1 MAEKKRIVWIDQLK
15 GIGFIFVIIGHLSIN
30 KVFKSWIYSF
40 HMPLFFFATGLTM
53 NLEKVFK
60 TSFKDYFLTHAK
72 RMLIPYFWMQM
83 LSFCL
88 REVSVI
94 IKGRGEVPVLQY
106 LLGIV
111 TGNNNLVGSPSN
123 PLYYV
128 LVLFLA
134 EIVIWAIV
142 KLCKANK
149 TAVSLVTLLILPVGL
164 MLTKRDMV
172 WHVNC
177 VPAAVFFIII
187 GNLMMDFYK
196 ANREKLEKMSLL
208 KYSLV
213 IVLLFALGFVF
224 WKYNGRF
231 SLHGNYYGKDFM
243 LASITAVV
251 TSTAIAFCV
260 MRLPQTKILT
270 FVGQNTLFYM
280 GIHKPLLLVF
290 ETMFPKYTENPVF
303 IIAATVVCFFA
314 LIPVTLVGKKLCPFV
329 LGLSTE
335 KATKLQKAG
344 QFLALFAAFI
354 VPFNFVLNHY
364 NGGIF
369 KSTALY
375 AALGFSVYAAGTAV
389 VWAITSKFIPV
400 IYLSKREKKSK
411 ATAEK
416 E

>member
-1 MAEKKRIVWIDQLK
+1 MAEKKRIVWIDQFK
-15 GIGFIFVIIGHLSIN
+15 GIGFIFVILGHLSIN

-40 HMPLFFFATGLTM
+40 HMPLFFFATGMTM
-53 NLEKVFK
+53 NFEKIGK

-72 RMLIPYFWMQM
+72 RMLIPYLWMQM

-128 LVLFLA
+128 LVLFVA

-149 TAVSLVTLLILPVGL
+149 TAISLVSLLLLPAGL

-172 WHVNC
+172 WHINC
-177 VPAAVFFIII
+177 VPVAVFFIMI
-187 GNLMMDFYK
+187 GNFMMELYK
-196 ANREKLEKMSLL
+196 ANREKLEKMNPF
-208 KYSLV
+208 KYAV
-213 IVLLFALGFVF
+213 ITVLMFAFGFVC
-224 WKYNGRF
+224 WRYNGRF
-231 SLHGNYYGKDFM
+231 SLHGNYYGEDFM
-243 LASITAVV
+243 LASITAVL
-251 TSTAIAFCV
+251 TSTAVALCV
-260 MRLPQTKILT
+260 MKLPQTKLFT

-280 GIHKPLLLVF
+280 GIHKPLILVF
-290 ETMFPKYTENPVF
+290 ETMFPNYNENPVF
-303 IIAATVVCFFA
+303 IIATTVVCYLI
-314 LIPVTLVGKKLCPFV
+314 LIPVTLLGKKLCPFV

-335 KATKLQKAG
+335 EEPTKLQKAG
-344 QFLALFAAFI
+344 QFAALFAAFI
-354 VPFNFVLNHY
+354 VPYNFVLNHY
-364 NGGIF
+364 NGGIL

-375 AALGFSVYAAGTAV
+375 TALSFLAYAAGAV
-389 VWAITSKFIPV
+389 AVWAISSKLVPV
-400 IYLSKREKKSK
+400 VYLSSRTKKK
-411 ATAEK
+411 TPANK